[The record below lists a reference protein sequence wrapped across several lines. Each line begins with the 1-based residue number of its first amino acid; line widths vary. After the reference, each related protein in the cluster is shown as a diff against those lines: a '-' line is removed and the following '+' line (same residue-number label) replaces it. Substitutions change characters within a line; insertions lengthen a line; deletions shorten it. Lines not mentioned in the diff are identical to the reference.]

1 MPTFKGNLLS
11 WLAENIKYPVEA
23 ASNGEQGTVIVKY
36 IITANGEVKD
46 PVIVR
51 SISPSLDKE
60 ALRVVSVM
68 PRWNPGKNKERLFRC
83 TILYL
88 FALNCN
94 KIYNLVSMRLGC
106 KADRLME
113 ILS

>member
-68 PRWNPGKNKERLFRC
+68 PRWNPGKNKGK
-83 TILYL
+83 
-88 FALNCN
+88 A
-94 KIYNLVSMRLGC
+94 VSVYYTMPVRFKLQ
-106 KADRLME
+106 
-113 ILS
+113 